1 MLFVQNCKPSTE
13 MPNAAAQPDD
23 DNDDDDEPAEDM
35 DAYVESGKLED
46 EDNVMIFVMFIY

>member
-1 MLFVQNCKPSTE
+1 

-23 DNDDDDEPAEDM
+23 DNDDDDDDEPAEDM

>member
-1 MLFVQNCKPSTE
+1 